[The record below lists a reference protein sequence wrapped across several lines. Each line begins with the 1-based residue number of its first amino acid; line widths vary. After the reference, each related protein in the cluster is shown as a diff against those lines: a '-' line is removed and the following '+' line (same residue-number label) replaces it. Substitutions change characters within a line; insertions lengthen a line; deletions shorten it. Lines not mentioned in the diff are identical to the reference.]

1 MSGFKVRRTKVLA
14 ISMLDSIHTARWL
27 SQFRDSDKT
36 FYLFPSSPHRRVHPE
51 LKNLLEGNYRAKYQ
65 IVPSGK
71 YFGLPL
77 WILDK
82 FTNNLFRGLL
92 LRHFIKKH
100 NPAIVH
106 ALELQNAGYVALR
119 ALEKRKPAGLKLIV
133 TNWGS
138 DIFWFQKYPKHKDKL
153 VRLLAIADAYS
164 AECQRD
170 IELAKELGFAGKVM
184 PVIPNA
190 GGFSE
195 EGLSRPSLPVEQRNT
210 IAIKGYDGWV
220 GRAKVALEAVRQMPH
235 ELEAFEIQVYS
246 ANRSVLS
253 LAKKVSA
260 ETGLAIR
267 AFGKGALSH
276 KQVLEMFARSRI
288 YVGLSESDGIST
300 SMLEAMAMG
309 AIPVQTSTACC
320 DEWFR
325 DSGVAVHE
333 ITVPAVQ
340 NAIRQGLELAK
351 DPKNAAKNLE
361 TIKRKASAEEVKKIA
376 LTFYD

>member
-1 MSGFKVRRTKVLA
+1 MQLFSVA
-14 ISMLDSIHTARWL
+14 MYDSIHTARWL
-27 SQFRDSDKT
+27 RQFKDEDIVFT
-36 FYLFPSSPHRRVHPE
+36 IFPSSPHRRIHRE
-51 LKNLLEGNYRAKYQ
+51 LKRLLEGNSRASYQ
-65 IVPSGK
+65 IVPGGK
-71 YFGLPL
+71 YFGLAL
-77 WILDK
+77 WIVDK

-92 LRHFIKKH
+92 LRHFITKY

-195 EGLSRPSLPVEQRNT
+195 EDLSRQSLPVDQRNT

-220 GRAKVALEAVRQMPH
+220 GRAKVALEAVRQMPT
-235 ELEAFEIQVYS
+235 ELEDFEVQVYS

-260 ETGLAIR
+260 ETGLAIT
-267 AFGKGALSH
+267 AFGKGTLSH
-276 KQVLEMFARSRI
+276 KQVLDMFARSRI

-320 DEWFR
+320 DEWFQ

-340 NAIRQGLELAK
+340 NAIRQGLEHAE
-351 DPKNAAKNLE
+351 DPKHAAKNLE
-361 TIKRKASAEEVKKIA
+361 TIKLKASAEDVKKTA

>member
-1 MSGFKVRRTKVLA
+1 MSDHFHRGLILNLCMF
-14 ISMLDSIHTARWL
+14 DSIHTARWL
-27 SQFRDSDKT
+27 GQFKDEDIDFKI
-36 FYLFPSSPHRRVHPE
+36 LPSSPHRRIHPE
-51 LKNLLEGNYRAKYQ
+51 LKRLLEGGHKATYR
-65 IVPSGK
+65 IVRAGK

-82 FTNNLFRGLL
+82 FTDNFFRGLL
-92 LRHFIKKH
+92 LKHFIKKYD
-100 NPAIVH
+100 PTIVH
-106 ALELQNAGYVALR
+106 ALELQNAGYIALR
-119 ALEKRKPAGLKLIV
+119 ALGKRKPKGLKLIV

-138 DIFWFQKYPKHKDKL
+138 DIFWFQKYPKHRDKL
-153 VRLLAIADAYS
+153 VHLLRIADAYA
-164 AECQRD
+164 AECKRD
-170 IELAKELGFAGKVM
+170 VSLAKELGFAGKMM

-195 EGLSRPSLPVEQRNT
+195 EDLSRPSLPVDQRSR

-220 GRAKVALEAVRQMPH
+220 GRAKVALEAVRKMPT
-235 ELEAFEIQVYS
+235 ELKDYDIQVYS

-253 LAKKVSA
+253 LAKRVSA
-260 ETGLAIR
+260 ETGLRIT

-276 KQVLEMFARSRI
+276 RQVLGLFARSTI

-320 DEWFR
+320 EEWFK
-325 DSGVAVHE
+325 DSGVAVDE

-340 NAIRQGLELAK
+340 DAIRRALELAK
-351 DPKNAAKNLE
+351 DPKHAAKNLE
-361 TIKRKASAEEVKKIA
+361 TIKRKASAEEVQKIA
-376 LTFYD
+376 LKFYH

>member
-1 MSGFKVRRTKVLA
+1 MRSFVCC
-14 ISMLDSIHTARWL
+14 MLDSIHTARWL

-36 FYLFPSSPHRRVHPE
+36 FYLFPSSPHRRMHPE
-51 LKNLLEGNYRAKYQ
+51 LKRLLEGDYRAKYQ
-65 IVPSGK
+65 IVPGGK

-92 LRHFIKKH
+92 LRHFITKY

-119 ALEKRKPAGLKLIV
+119 ALEKRKPKGLKLIV

-138 DIFWFQKYPKHKDKL
+138 DIFWFQKYHKHKDKL
-153 VRLLAIADAYS
+153 MRLLAIADAYS

-170 IELAKELGFAGKVM
+170 VTLAKELGFAGKVM
-184 PVIPNA
+184 PVVPNA

-195 EGLSRPSLPVEQRNT
+195 EDISRPSLPVEKRNT

-220 GRAKVALEAVRQMPH
+220 GRAKVALEAVRQMPT
-235 ELEAFEIQVYS
+235 ELEGFEIQVYS
-246 ANRSVLS
+246 ANKSVLS

-260 ETGLAIR
+260 ETGLTIK

-276 KQVLEMFARSRI
+276 KQVLDMFARSRI

-320 DEWFR
+320 DEWFKG
-325 DSGVAVHE
+325 SGVAVHD
-333 ITVPAVQ
+333 ISVPAVR
-340 NAIRQGLELAK
+340 NAIRQGLELAE
-351 DPKNAAKNLE
+351 DPKHAAKNLE
-361 TIKRKASAEEVKKIA
+361 TIKLKASAEEVKKIA